1 MRMSAAC
8 SITALMRSLWRVS
21 LATRIWTT
29 RNRAMRSTSVW
40 TSQFFSRG
48 FERGPLTDYIVSGYS
63 DYMKSSAPTVSL
75 EPPDL
80 KAIADRMENGTRIL
94 RFNIR
99 STRRAPVVMITADSG
114 SEVLSSTIGEERI
127 ANQKGRRWG
136 PALLWCSRQG
146 PRDHIGVEII

>member
-1 MRMSAAC
+1 MRF
-8 SITALMRSLWRVS
+8 
-21 LATRIWTT
+21 
-29 RNRAMRSTSVW
+29 TSVW

-80 KAIADRMENGTRIL
+80 KVIADRMENGTRIL

-114 SEVLSSTIGEERI
+114 SEVLSSTIGEETDRKPERQ
-127 ANQKGRRWG
+127 AMA
-136 PALLWCSRQG
+136 PAL
-146 PRDHIGVEII
+146 